1 MMRLAGGHYID
12 RDGEAN
18 AITQIVN
25 VTGYRYEAAQFE
37 ELLPLVPSAMTC
49 GSTPRKSTRT
59 IGDLRQ
65 INEAL
70 DCIPRRVEGAGTYAD
85 YRNILWGLVDACAEA
100 GYGKDFA
107 AKSSCI
113 HLNIGSLNFVDAPR
127 NSPNSE
133 KNMNKII
140 IRLLPL
146 LLLLAGESSAQT
158 VTYDVSFGG
167 TDYTL

>member
-70 DCIPRRVEGAGTYAD
+70 DCIPRRVEGSGTYAD
-85 YRNILWGLVDACAEA
+85 YRNILWGLVDACSEA
-100 GYGKDFA
+100 GYGEDVAIDLMEDHSPSKQCGWDIRQVA
-107 AKSSCI
+107 RSGGA
-113 HLNIGSLNFVDAPR
+113 HIG
-127 NSPNSE
+127 
-133 KNMNKII
+133 
-140 IRLLPL
+140 
-146 LLLLAGESSAQT
+146 AGTFWWHAQQH
-158 VTYDVSFGG
+158 GWRG
-167 TDYTL
+167 RHA